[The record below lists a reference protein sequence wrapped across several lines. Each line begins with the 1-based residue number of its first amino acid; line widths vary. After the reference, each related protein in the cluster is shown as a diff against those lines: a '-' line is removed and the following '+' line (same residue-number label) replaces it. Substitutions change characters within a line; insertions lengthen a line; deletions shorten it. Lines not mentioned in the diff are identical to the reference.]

1 MSLNF
6 ISVPC
11 LPESFQCNPLDYLEP
26 KDSVAILKDNT
37 QNRQDTPAEAK
48 IIRDKNVRA
57 WVSMVLY
64 LKNLKIF
71 VIWGLPGKKHSQ
83 FCLIWIEIGRI
94 GRQIPNGFLFL
105 DFFYSLDM
113 KLLRTMPSNFHLILL
128 NVATVLVRRLFSF
141 LGSGFFYRNTL
152 FFTYER

>member
-105 DFFYSLDM
+105 DFFLFFRYETIENHALKFSSHIIECSYSSC
-113 KLLRTMPSNFHLILL
+113 KEAIFFFRKWI
-128 NVATVLVRRLFSF
+128 
-141 LGSGFFYRNTL
+141 FYRNTL